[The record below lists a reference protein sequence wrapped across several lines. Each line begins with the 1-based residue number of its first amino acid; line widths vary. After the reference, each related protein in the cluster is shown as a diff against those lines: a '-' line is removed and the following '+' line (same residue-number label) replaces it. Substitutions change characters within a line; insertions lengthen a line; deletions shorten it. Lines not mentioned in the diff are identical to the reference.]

1 MTEPD
6 HLPDPAAAEQTI
18 ELDPPTAYVLVELLD
33 VALQDGVLVEEPHE
47 YAAFAR
53 LLSRINTKGSPTGEL
68 TTGVEENT
76 ALDGMP
82 GLIYQEHLFEYYESE
97 TGITPPEEHPGE
109 PA

>member
-1 MTEPD
+1 MPEPD
-6 HLPDPAAAEQTI
+6 HLPDPATAEQTI

-33 VALQDGVLVEEPHE
+33 IALQGGILVEEPHE

-53 LLSRINTKGSPTGEL
+53 LLSRINTEGSPAGEL

-82 GLIYQEHLFEYYESE
+82 GLTYQESLFEYYESE
-97 TGITPPEEHPGE
+97 TGIAPPEEQPAE
-109 PA
+109 PV